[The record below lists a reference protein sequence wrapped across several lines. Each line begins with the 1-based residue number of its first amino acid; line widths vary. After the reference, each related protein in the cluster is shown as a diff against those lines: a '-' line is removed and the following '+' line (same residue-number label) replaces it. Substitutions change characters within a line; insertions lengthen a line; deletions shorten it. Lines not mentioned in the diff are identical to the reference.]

1 MLFLFLM
8 YFTELKAELS
18 VVRTCGYRAFLIYL
32 TYFSNIPLCPILGST
47 ELGGEG
53 FLSWG
58 RVGFNLSHTSHG
70 SVALSMWDLPKVLPY
85 MYRVPY
91 TACCG
96 HPCRS
101 RNWGLWRQDWLC
113 SVLSP
118 GFPLRPGLSPAAGRG
133 RNCCSKLIVIF
144 WSFWWFFFPN
154 FKLCHHDWLFTY
166 VQADAVHGDTD
177 LVKSARVPSTPSLF
191 SLGQQRPGLLQL
203 RWSMLAM
210 GYCR

>member
-101 RNWGLWRQDWLC
+101 RNWGLWTGCAPCYHLAFPWDLAWALQLGEAGTAALSSLSSFGVFDDSSFLILNFAIMTGFSRMSKQMRSMEIHTWLNQ
-113 SVLSP
+113 P
-118 GFPLRPGLSPAAGRG
+118 GFPPPHLSF
-133 RNCCSKLIVIF
+133 L
-144 WSFWWFFFPN
+144 
-154 FKLCHHDWLFTY
+154 
-166 VQADAVHGDTD
+166 
-177 LVKSARVPSTPSLF
+177 
-191 SLGQQRPGLLQL
+191 
-203 RWSMLAM
+203 
-210 GYCR
+210 